1 MEFKALALVIH
12 GLNNTSRS
20 MEPIAK
26 LLERMGVRSERL
38 TLPGHFE
45 KLPLNDEAK
54 NSMNQKDCLEK
65 NKVTRD
71 EWQRNFAINIM
82 EIDARAKK
90 ENKAL
95 FIVGYSLG
103 ALVCFD
109 YFLSVKAKPSI
120 KIAGFIFFAPALFIR
135 PKVKFLKLIT
145 SVFKVKLPS
154 LTPRAYRSHD
164 RLSVDY
170 YHAFFDSLSR
180 MQKQLIN
187 EKFKYHW
194 LSSTPG
200 LIFIDFKD
208 ELVSYKKL
216 RQFIDNFKID
226 SWKVHRINKSQK
238 NFHHLIIDPACL
250 GETTWL
256 EVQEQMAIF
265 IRR

>member
-12 GLNNTSRS
+12 GLNNTSHS

-45 KLPLNDEAK
+45 KSALIDETK
-54 NSMNQKDCLEK
+54 DSKNQKACLDK
-65 NKVTRD
+65 YKVTRE
-71 EWQRNFAINIM
+71 EWQTSFSNKLM
-82 EIDARAKK
+82 ELEALAKK
-90 ENKAL
+90 ENKPL

-109 YFLSVKAKPSI
+109 YFLSVEDKPLI
-120 KIAGFIFFAPALFIR
+120 NIAGFIFFAPALFIR

-154 LTPRAYRSHD
+154 LTPKAYRSHD
-164 RLSVDY
+164 GLSADY
-170 YHAFFDSLSR
+170 YQAFFESLSG
-180 MQKQLIN
+180 MQKRLRN
-187 EKFKYHW
+187 ENFKNHW
-194 LSSTPG
+194 LFSTPG
-200 LIFIDFKD
+200 LIFIDSKD

-238 NFHHLIIDPACL
+238 SYHHLIIDPSCL
-250 GETTWL
+250 GETTLL

-265 IRR
+265 LDK